1 MRGLEPPPN
10 NGLESKPN
18 AYTKFRHICLFY
30 APSGSMKTR
39 AAATFGPP
47 MASPAGTSYPLS
59 IRIDS
64 IAIVP
69 RTREYTT
76 RIARPIADSAAATVK
91 IKRAKICPIKSSK

>member
-47 MASPAGTSYPLS
+47 MASVVGGDSCYSDKDRSEDLPL
-59 IRIDS
+59 RQTQQ
-64 IAIVP
+64 VP
-69 RTREYTT
+69 VTH
-76 RIARPIADSAAATVK
+76 
-91 IKRAKICPIKSSK
+91 